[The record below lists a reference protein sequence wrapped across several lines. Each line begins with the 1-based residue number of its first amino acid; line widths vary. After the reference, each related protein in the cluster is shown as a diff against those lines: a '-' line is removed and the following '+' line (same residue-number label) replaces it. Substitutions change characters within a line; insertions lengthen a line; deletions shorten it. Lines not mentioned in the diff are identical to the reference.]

1 MQVSKLRA
9 ALILRLTEQG
19 VTEGT
24 EAFVDSVLGI
34 LENIWDVSLVISDQS
49 TEQLAPDNS

>member
-49 TEQLAPDNS
+49 TEQLAPDSS